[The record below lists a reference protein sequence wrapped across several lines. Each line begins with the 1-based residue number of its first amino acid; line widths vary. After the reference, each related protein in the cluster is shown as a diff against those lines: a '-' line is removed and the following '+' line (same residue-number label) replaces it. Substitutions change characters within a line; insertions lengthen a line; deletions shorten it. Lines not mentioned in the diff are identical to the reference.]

1 MAKTKK
7 KSKSQDYDKVF
18 MMFSLVL
25 GMLFGWIS
33 ADSAGVPYVSEVL
46 ANVGIWMFTASLISI
61 YSKTGIQAILHNI
74 IFYAGGIVMY
84 AAHMT
89 FLSGMPDFRF
99 LIYRCVLAFIGS
111 LIGFITW
118 NALQPQW
125 LGAISG
131 AVPVSLI
138 LAEGFP
144 IIYSRSAVLAFDVVL
159 AVALFFILLRGRERK
174 LMAIP
179 FVLAFTFAGVY
190 FDIFSKLFGG
200 WI

>member
-7 KSKSQDYDKVF
+7 SGRAGDYDKVF

-33 ADSAGVPYVSEVL
+33 ADSAGVPYVVEVL
-46 ANVGIWMFTASLISI
+46 ANVGIWIFTASLIAI
-61 YSKTGIQAILHNI
+61 YSKTGVQAIVHNM
-74 IFYAGGIVMY
+74 IFYAGGIGMY

-99 LIYRCVLAFIGS
+99 LIYRCVLAAIGG
-111 LIGFITW
+111 LMGFVTW

-144 IIYSRSAVLAFDVVL
+144 IIYSKSVVLAFDVVL
-159 AVALFFILLRGRERK
+159 AATLFFILLRGRERK

-179 FVLAFTFAGVY
+179 FVLVFTFACVY